1 MISFFFPPEE
11 ARKRRS
17 AYSCSMFLAT
27 VSGSRLVA
35 RWKNKNA
42 AENFGGVSSQKGVL
56 LY

>member
-1 MISFFFPPEE
+1 
-11 ARKRRS
+11 
-17 AYSCSMFLAT
+17 MFLAT

-42 AENFGGVSSQKGVL
+42 AEKFGGVSSQEGVL